1 MRPRDGDNPGP
12 TNGLAPERR
21 DNFLGH
27 EIALSNGM
35 LIAGLLQGVNIDQL
49 AHCQL
54 QGHWRNDADLAN
66 GPTPARLGAQAG
78 INPTPLLSAAR
89 LGAFQAVYEQNTE
102 EAVQPLYSA
111 CPLILSMVICFTGR
125 ATWKWRNGPWRGC
138 SPGFGRPAKNSNL
151 NGGNKNGFDYN

>member
-1 MRPRDGDNPGP
+1 VRPRDGDNPGP

-21 DNFLGH
+21 DNFSGH

-54 QGHWRNDADLAN
+54 QGHWRNDADLAD

-89 LGAFQAVYEQNTE
+89 SGAVRAVYEKNTE
-102 EAVQPLYSA
+102 EAVQRSVFGLPTYFVDGDMFYGQGHLE
-111 CPLILSMVICFTGR
+111 MEER
-125 ATWKWRNGPWRGC
+125 ALARLFAGIWPP
-138 SPGFGRPAKNSNL
+138 S
-151 NGGNKNGFDYN
+151 